1 MGPINDTRYPQGN
14 YGCVKNIWS
23 ESRYLNSKNFNLF
36 HVAKL
41 CQILRASSFCW
52 TFSVASFLTSTPR
65 RPTPTFLW
73 RPPNTSRTWG
83 PTPPMTS
90 SRLSS
95 LRTWMTFSWCFN
107 LFSVPTKIFC
117 SILSKFLKD
126 SIRIL
131 ACCSLRSLFGN
142 FMLREKFLVWVLSNT
157 FRELLVN
164 RIWFI
169 AISNYGWSEVLL
181 YFTEHWIFVN
191 LTVRQPDILPTD
203 DSLNGCAPIDR

>member
-107 LFSVPTKIFC
+107 LFFAPKISIVFFHKEFYSVVAVIVAVAVVVVVHNRRRHCRRTQS
-117 SILSKFLKD
+117 SISSAVSFKHQITEF
-126 SIRIL
+126 
-131 ACCSLRSLFGN
+131 
-142 FMLREKFLVWVLSNT
+142 
-157 FRELLVN
+157 
-164 RIWFI
+164 
-169 AISNYGWSEVLL
+169 
-181 YFTEHWIFVN
+181 FT
-191 LTVRQPDILPTD
+191 
-203 DSLNGCAPIDR
+203 AP